1 MTHQQLIAHFG
12 DRTIYRFDGAMEEL
26 NQLQTS
32 TLNSYGYVISAEVI
46 YFVAENPVTD
56 SRAAA
61 VTQ

>member
-1 MTHQQLIAHFG
+1 MTNEQLIAHFG
-12 DRTIYRFDGAMEEL
+12 NRTIYRFDGTADEL

-32 TLNSYGYVISAEVI
+32 TLNSYGYVIFNEII

-56 SRAAA
+56 SRVTV